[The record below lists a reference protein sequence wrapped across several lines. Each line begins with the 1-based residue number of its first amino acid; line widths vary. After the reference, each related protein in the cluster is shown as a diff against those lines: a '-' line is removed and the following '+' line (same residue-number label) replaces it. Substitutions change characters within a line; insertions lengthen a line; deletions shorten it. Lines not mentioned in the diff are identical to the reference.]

1 MGVSGT
7 FRVNTAASS
16 LWLDVR
22 YQEADPDIAGNFSL
36 VTVSLSLRHGGLWVG
51 SGTDDCRVWAGTTGQ
66 SWTGPSIYD
75 TNIGVVDLG
84 SCTLKVPH
92 DPDGTWTGK
101 IGGSWRL
108 GITYGGTYIG
118 TISGEK
124 EVTLTPIARAS
135 QVSVSA
141 DTATMLQEIEIR
153 TNRASSAFTHTLS
166 YTFGGKAGTIGDNI
180 GEKISW
186 VPPDLSDCCSNAVSG
201 ECTLTC
207 VTYNGSAKIGS
218 STKKIT
224 LNVPDPVTPEI
235 LTASPTMGSPVS
247 IRLPNRAKNFTLEVT
262 FVFGTASGSISTGKI
277 GSCEWVPDYALAKE
291 MPEAVTGNGIIRC
304 VSKNGTAVVGQK
316 QAVLSLSVPDN
327 AQTKP
332 KITGATISPFSTLPE
347 AFAGLYLRY
356 RNGVQAE
363 VTAESAYSQ
372 IAGYSIQV
380 EGKTYTGDP
389 AISDLLTTAGEC
401 RVVVTATDKRGFSA
415 SEERTIQVLPY
426 SFPQVVPYKGE
437 NSILCRRARAD
448 GTADS
453 GGIYLSIKAGRS
465 YAPCTADGVQK
476 NFCVLRYRIRS
487 ASAETFPDWVTL
499 LPAADTSTDN
509 VLLLRPSP
517 TLDVSASYVVQI
529 SVMDTTLSGP
539 DPLEFFIGTDDVQ
552 LHLRPD
558 GNGIGVGKY
567 GEEAGEADF
576 GYPIRMNGHKVHG
589 LGDATEDSDALTL
602 GGMKAYL
609 KDFLQIIHEKEH
621 PVGSFYFSMD
631 PTDPS
636 ELFGGVWKA
645 VGGRVL
651 VGTGLNEAN
660 TKAWFGEDDFRA
672 GTINIPVGTMGGC
685 TRHILT
691 ELEMPSH
698 THSAA
703 VNGGTDDYGRS
714 RTSIGNFAIKTQGY
728 TDGST
733 VIASGGSRAHNN
745 MPPYLAVYM
754 WQRTK

>member
-1 MGVSGT
+1 MH
-7 FRVNTAASS
+7 R
-16 LWLDVR
+16 
-22 YQEADPDIAGNFSL
+22 
-36 VTVSLSLRHGGLWVG
+36 
-51 SGTDDCRVWAGTTGQ
+51 
-66 SWTGPSIYD
+66 
-75 TNIGVVDLG
+75 
-84 SCTLKVPH
+84 
-92 DPDGTWTGK
+92 
-101 IGGSWRL
+101 
-108 GITYGGTYIG
+108 
-118 TISGEK
+118 
-124 EVTLTPIARAS
+124 
-135 QVSVSA
+135 
-141 DTATMLQEIEIR
+141 
-153 TNRASSAFTHTLS
+153 
-166 YTFGGKAGTIGDNI
+166 
-180 GEKISW
+180 
-186 VPPDLSDCCSNAVSG
+186 
-201 ECTLTC
+201 
-207 VTYNGSAKIGS
+207 
-218 STKKIT
+218 
-224 LNVPDPVTPEI
+224 
-235 LTASPTMGSPVS
+235 
-247 IRLPNRAKNFTLEVT
+247 
-262 FVFGTASGSISTGKI
+262 
-277 GSCEWVPDYALAKE
+277 
-291 MPEAVTGNGIIRC
+291 
-304 VSKNGTAVVGQK
+304 
-316 QAVLSLSVPDN
+316 
-327 AQTKP
+327 
-332 KITGATISPFSTLPE
+332 GATISPFGTLPE

-589 LGDATEDSDALTL
+589 LGNATEDSDALTL

-609 KDFLQIIHEKEH
+609 QEFLRIIHEEEH

-651 VGTGLNEAN
+651 IGTGLNEAN
-660 TKAWFGEDDFRA
+660 TKAWFGEDDFPA

-714 RTSIGNFAIKTQGY
+714 RTTIGNFAIKTQGY

-754 WQRTK
+754 WQRTE